1 VVRVIVDTPTS
12 PLGRI
17 GTVPAG
23 IHALRTLRAIGPRL
37 GQWADMAGPHRVVL
51 AAPRSFCAG
60 VQRAIDVVEL
70 ALQRYPHPIYVRR
83 QIVHNAHVVAELRRQ
98 GAVFVEELDE
108 VPDGSTVVFSAH
120 GVAPAVHAEA
130 ERRELTVID
139 ATCPLVTKVHNRA
152 RRFLARGDTVFLI
165 GHAGHDE
172 TEGTMGQA
180 PGQITLIENAAE
192 AERVTVEDPTRVAL
206 LMQTTLAV
214 DEVADTVEVLQRRF
228 PQIKSANSDDIC
240 YATTNRQQAVSAI
253 ADEADVVIVLGSGN
267 SSNSLRLVEVA
278 ERHGAPAHLID
289 DVTELRPEWLTG
301 RTSVGITAGASAPAH
316 LVDEVIAA
324 LGALGP
330 LEVVERVITNEGVA
344 FALPKGVAV

>member
-1 VVRVIVDTPTS
+1 
-12 PLGRI
+12 
-17 GTVPAG
+17 
-23 IHALRTLRAIGPRL
+23 
-37 GQWADMAGPHRVVL
+37 
-51 AAPRSFCAG
+51 
-60 VQRAIDVVEL
+60 
-70 ALQRYPHPIYVRR
+70 
-83 QIVHNAHVVAELRRQ
+83 
-98 GAVFVEELDE
+98 
-108 VPDGSTVVFSAH
+108 
-120 GVAPAVHAEA
+120 
-130 ERRELTVID
+130 
-139 ATCPLVTKVHNRA
+139 
-152 RRFLARGDTVFLI
+152 
-165 GHAGHDE
+165 
-172 TEGTMGQA
+172 
-180 PGQITLIENAAE
+180 
-192 AERVTVEDPTRVAL
+192 
-206 LMQTTLAV
+206 MQTTLAV

-301 RTSVGITAGASAPAH
+301 RSSVGITAGASAPAH

>member
-1 VVRVIVDTPTS
+1 MHSGPLVSSDRIVDSAAKRADLAATGALAVDMESAALVRTVREQLGEIPVAVVRVIVDTPTS

-70 ALQRYPHPIYVRR
+70 ALQRYPHPVYVRR

-98 GAVFVEELDE
+98 GAIFVEELDE

-139 ATCPLVTKVHNRA
+139 ATCPLVTKGA
-152 RRFLARGDTVFLI
+152 ITEYWRFLYAAIRCLI
-165 GHAGHDE
+165 YSGRRSHDE

-180 PGQITLIENAAE
+180 PGQITLIEDAAE

-214 DEVADTVEVLQRRF
+214 DE
-228 PQIKSANSDDIC
+228 
-240 YATTNRQQAVSAI
+240 
-253 ADEADVVIVLGSGN
+253 
-267 SSNSLRLVEVA
+267 
-278 ERHGAPAHLID
+278 
-289 DVTELRPEWLTG
+289 
-301 RTSVGITAGASAPAH
+301 AG
-316 LVDEVIAA
+316 
-324 LGALGP
+324 
-330 LEVVERVITNEGVA
+330 
-344 FALPKGVAV
+344 